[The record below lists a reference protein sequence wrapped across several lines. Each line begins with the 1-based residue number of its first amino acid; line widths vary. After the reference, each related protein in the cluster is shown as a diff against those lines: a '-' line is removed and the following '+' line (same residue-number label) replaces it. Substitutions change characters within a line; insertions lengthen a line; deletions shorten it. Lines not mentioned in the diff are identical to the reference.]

1 MLGTTTISIASVLNS
16 LIETCRDGQEGFRT
30 AAENAK
36 SNDFKSL
43 FTELAAQRQLFVGE
57 LRRLVTAIGEEAQ
70 TTGSV
75 GGAIH
80 RGWMDLK
87 GAITHGDQHAIL
99 AECERGEYSAMD
111 AYRQAL
117 AHEELP
123 DHIRRAVERQFVSI
137 NNVHDRIRVLR
148 DRLTTQPALG

>member
-1 MLGTTTISIASVLNS
+1 MSATTISIASVLNS

-30 AAENAK
+30 AAVNAK

-57 LRRLVTAIGEEAQ
+57 LRRLVAAIGEKAQ

-87 GAITHGDQHAIL
+87 AAITHGDQHAIL
-99 AECERGEYSAMD
+99 AECERGEDSAIQS
-111 AYRQAL
+111 YQKAL
-117 AHEELP
+117 AHQELP
-123 DHIRRAVERQFVSI
+123 DHIRRAVERQSLAI
-137 NNVHDRIRVLR
+137 TNVHDRIRVLR
-148 DRLTTQPALG
+148 DRLTIQPALG

>member
-1 MLGTTTISIASVLNS
+1 MSTTTTSIASVLNS

-43 FTELAAQRQLFVGE
+43 FTELAVQRQLFVGE
-57 LRRLVTAIGEEAQ
+57 LRRLVAALGEEAQ
-70 TTGSV
+70 TTGSM

-87 GAITHGDQHAIL
+87 AAITHGDQHAIL
-99 AECERGEYSAMD
+99 TECERGEYAALD
-111 AYRQAL
+111 AYRHAL
-117 AHEELP
+117 VREELP
-123 DHIRRAVERQFVSI
+123 DHILRAIERQFLAISKA
-137 NNVHDRIRVLR
+137 HDRIQLLR
-148 DRLTTQPALG
+148 NRLTHQPVLG